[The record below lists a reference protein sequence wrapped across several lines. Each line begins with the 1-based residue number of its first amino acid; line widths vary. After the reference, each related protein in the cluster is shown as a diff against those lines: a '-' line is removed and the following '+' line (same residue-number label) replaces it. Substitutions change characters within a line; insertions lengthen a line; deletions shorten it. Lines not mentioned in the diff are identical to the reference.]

1 MYNKQI
7 TPMAVCQLKFAEGD
21 QGMFSG
27 YASVYGHVD
36 SVKDTIAPGAFA
48 ESLESGKNIKM
59 FVNHDS
65 HAVPIGDWETMKED
79 NHGLYAEGRID
90 LNHKDGPTVY
100 SALKRGAMD
109 GLSIGFTM
117 DTEDFD
123 VKEDGGRIIKNA
135 NLMEVSLVNFPCEGK
150 ARIMAVKADLAVLSS
165 LKDCEDYLRE
175 AGGFSKSMATAL
187 VSHILKVSRGEPEA
201 KDNEITRILGA
212 EMRDVINS
220 LKNRL

>member
-1 MYNKQI
+1 MYLKRVNALE
-7 TPMAVCQLKFAEGD
+7 TCQLKFASEGT
-21 QGMFSG
+21 GEFEG
-27 YASVYGHVD
+27 YASVYHSNDAVN
-36 SVKDTIAPGAFA
+36 DTIVPGAFSK
-48 ESLESGKNIKM
+48 SLESGRNIKL
-59 FVNHDS
+59 FQNHKQ
-65 HAVPIGDWETMKED
+65 HEVPVGDWISLTED
-79 NHGLYAEGRID
+79 SRGLRAVGKID

-109 GLSIGFTM
+109 GLSVGFTM
-117 DTEDFD
+117 ADDDFEM
-123 VKEDGGRIIKNA
+123 KNDGGRIIKNLD
-135 NLMEVSLVNFPCEGK
+135 LMEISVVNFPCEGQ
-150 ARIMAVKADLAVLSS
+150 ARISAVKADLAALCSLS
-165 LKDCEDYLRE
+165 DCEDYLRD